1 MPDGSTQEDMQFSI
15 AKKSYKMAETD
26 FVTKNACVP
35 HIELCDNWIV
45 NKGNG
50 FKVIDKKDVDF
61 LQEKNLG
68 SAADED
74 EEE

>member
-1 MPDGSTQEDMQFSI
+1 
-15 AKKSYKMAETD
+15 MAETD
-26 FVTKNACVP
+26 FVKNNACVP

-50 FKVIDKKDVDF
+50 FAVIEKLDVDF
-61 LQEKNLG
+61 LQEKDLG